1 MPDIDIS
8 IEVTGAEEWAE
19 YLQSRE
25 VAQTVE
31 VKLGEVLL
39 DMIEY
44 GRSIAP
50 KRTGAYSESIFA
62 EKVGDL
68 KFIFG
73 SRSPYA
79 APIEFGSMPHFI
91 LPRRGTA
98 LRFEVDGEVV
108 FAKYVMHPGTAPQ
121 EIIHRTKKDFQSRI
135 YEAIRDGVREAMKK

>member
-1 MPDIDIS
+1 MPDFDIS
-8 IEVTGAEEWAE
+8 IEVTGAKEWAD

-25 VAQTVE
+25 VAQSVE

-39 DMIEY
+39 EMIEY
-44 GRSIAP
+44 ARSIAP

-79 APIEFGSMPHFI
+79 PPIEFGTTAHFI
-91 LPRRGTA
+91 LPRHVRV
-98 LRFEVDGEVV
+98 LRFEVDGEIV
-108 FAKYVMHPGTAPQ
+108 FAKLVMHPGTAPQ
-121 EIIHRTKKDFQSRI
+121 LIIHRTKKDFQSKI

>member
-8 IEVTGAEEWAE
+8 IEVTGAQEWAA

-25 VAQTVE
+25 VAQSVE

-39 DMIEY
+39 EMIEY
-44 GRSIAP
+44 ARSNAP

-73 SRSPYA
+73 SRSPHA
-79 APIEFGSMPHFI
+79 AIIEFGSMPHFI
-91 LPRRGTA
+91 LPRRGRA
-98 LRFEVDGEVV
+98 LRFETDGEVV

>member
-1 MPDIDIS
+1 MPDVDIS

-25 VAQTVE
+25 VAENVE
-31 VKLGEVLL
+31 VKIGEVLL
-39 DMIEY
+39 EMIEY
-44 GRSIAP
+44 ARSIAP
-50 KRTGAYSESIFA
+50 KRTGEYSESIFA

-73 SRSPYA
+73 SRSPHA
-79 APIEFGSMPHFI
+79 AIIEFGSTPHFI
-91 LPRRGTA
+91 LPRRGRA
-98 LRFEVDGEVV
+98 LRFEIDSEVV

-135 YEAIRDGVREAMKK
+135 YEAIREGVKEAIKK

>member
-8 IEVTGAEEWAE
+8 IEVTGAQEWAA

-25 VAQTVE
+25 VAQSIE

-44 GRSIAP
+44 ARSIAP

-73 SRSPYA
+73 CRSPHA
-79 APIEFGSMPHFI
+79 AIIEFGSMPHFI
-91 LPRRGTA
+91 LPRRGRA
-98 LRFEVDGEVV
+98 LRFETDGEVV
-108 FAKYVMHPGTAPQ
+108 FVKYVMHPGTAPQ
-121 EIIHRTKKDFQSRI
+121 EIIHRTKKDFQSKI
-135 YEAIRDGVREAMKK
+135 YEAIRDGVREVMKK

>member
-1 MPDIDIS
+1 MPDVDIS

-25 VAQTVE
+25 VAQSVE

-39 DMIEY
+39 DMVEY
-44 GRSIAP
+44 ARSIAP

-79 APIEFGSMPHFI
+79 APIEFGSMAHFI
-91 LPRRGTA
+91 LPRRGKA
-98 LRFEVDGEVV
+98 LRFETDGEVV
-108 FAKYVMHPGTAPQ
+108 FARYVMHPGTAPQ
-121 EIIHRTKKDFQSRI
+121 QIIHRTKKDFQSRI
-135 YEAIRDGVREAMKK
+135 YEAIRGGVREAMKK